1 MDKEPL
7 LDSTEKDSK
16 KTKVR
21 NCIIGWIGMIIYVW
35 AGAARIPILKLL
47 DAPELLKMTWS

>member
-21 NCIIGWIGMIIYVW
+21 NCIIGWTGMIIYIL
-35 AGAARIPILKLL
+35 ASAARIPFLKLL
-47 DAPELLKMTWS
+47 DAP